1 MSSLPALEDTTER
14 PHQVF
19 NSRVGRKDA
28 IPLRGFVID
37 AGIWI
42 ICPQDI
48 PTTISEAKKGIAN
61 QKRDSSATKEEVH
74 EASQDSTQHQK

>member
-1 MSSLPALEDTTER
+1 MPSLPALEDTTER

-48 PTTISEAKKGIAN
+48 PTTIS
-61 QKRDSSATKEEVH
+61 
-74 EASQDSTQHQK
+74 